1 MSDFGDPMDGSL
13 PGSSVRGTLQARVL
27 EWVAINRHHIS
38 HVNKVSIITM
48 EQKTSSSER
57 MNKASLHYCSAIP
70 AKET

>member
-1 MSDFGDPMDGSL
+1 MSEFGDLMEGNL
-13 PGSSVRGTLQARVL
+13 PGSSVHGILQARVP
-27 EWVAINRHHIS
+27 EWVAINRHHIN

-48 EQKTSSSER
+48 EQKTASSER